1 MVSMVNPHE
10 SDVVPITSNHVSSC
24 IAFEFK
30 LIQFVSPLKLTNI
43 IYQKKKNVDK
53 HWMLGKHCML
63 TNLVCACSYYVL
75 LMFWCAGSKAIIQAP

>member
-1 MVSMVNPHE
+1 MVEPHE
-10 SDVVPITSNHVSSC
+10 SDVVPITSNHVSSR
-24 IAFEFK
+24 ITFEFK
-30 LIQFVSPLKLTNI
+30 LIQSVSPLSLMLTNI

-63 TNLVCACSYYVL
+63 TNLVYACSYYVL